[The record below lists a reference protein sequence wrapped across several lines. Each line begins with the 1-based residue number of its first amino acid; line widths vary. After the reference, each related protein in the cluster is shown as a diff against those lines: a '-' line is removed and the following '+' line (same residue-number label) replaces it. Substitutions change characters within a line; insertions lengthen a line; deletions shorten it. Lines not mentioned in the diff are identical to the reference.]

1 MRKINMK
8 LEIVKLPAHSAG
20 FPGNDLL
27 FNIVPLDPAQHAP
40 VNPSAPWPKGRGLAR
55 PNGSTYQDGRNGPNI
70 FPLPFSHEEVE
81 IDDIEETRK
90 GQAEKHHRIA
100 AQT

>member
-1 MRKINMK
+1 MK

-40 VNPSAPWPKGRGLAR
+40 VNPSALRPKGRGLLR
-55 PNGSTYQDGRNGPNI
+55 GDPEPCSFTLSSKMGLG
-70 FPLPFSHEEVE
+70 V
-81 IDDIEETRK
+81 
-90 GQAEKHHRIA
+90 AERANMRGWLDQSKTFA
-100 AQT
+100 LLFFTKKQK